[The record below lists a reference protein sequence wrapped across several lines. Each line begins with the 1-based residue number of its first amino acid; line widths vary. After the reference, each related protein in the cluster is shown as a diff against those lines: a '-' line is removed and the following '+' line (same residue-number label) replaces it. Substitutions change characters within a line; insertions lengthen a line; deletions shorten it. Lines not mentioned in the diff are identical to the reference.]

1 MSINITVEGR
11 DRDEWQLAAKML
23 KIIEEAQPSVKE
35 RLGIGSSKTKKR
47 KDFHSQLVD
56 EITKKLID
64 YYYPDRYTPSEK
76 ILWGVSLTF
85 PGGSKNVKLRRFIEN
100 ILQFEEEAA
109 DEIFGDE

>member
-1 MSINITVEGR
+1 MISITVEGR

-23 KIIEEAQPSVKE
+23 KIIEEAQPNVKE
-35 RLGIGSSKTKKR
+35 RLGIGPSETKKT

-56 EITKKLID
+56 AIAEKLID
-64 YYYPDRYTPSEK
+64 YYNPGGK
-76 ILWGVSLTF
+76 ILWGISLDF
-85 PGGSKNVKLRRFIEN
+85 PHGNKHVRLRQLIKK